1 VFLLASNDGFRPRTT
16 QYVVIHKSISM
27 QQFWKMQIL
36 QVCVG
41 DISLN
46 SEMSQFTSDY
56 ISIQRIRLFI
66 YLLLHFI
73 PFGN

>member
-1 VFLLASNDGFRPRTT
+1 
-16 QYVVIHKSISM
+16 M

-56 ISIQRIRLFI
+56 ISIQQIRLFI
-66 YLLLHFI
+66 YLFLHFI